1 MTLRQA
7 YEQLGLH
14 QPEENFCQDTV
25 TSCDSS
31 SSGTTS
37 TNSQSSFSTL
47 TMSLDS
53 ADFYP
58 SKPNSAVEFYG
69 NPLRRGQR
77 RRSHRHRP
85 DHHLAKEEV
94 GIMVTIQHLLPQMT
108 HRLFVVA
115 THPKRGCAES
125 PRPNQS
131 HSARPSRAAGQRWRR
146 GLRPGP
152 PPSFGSR
159 IQPAA
164 RPQGTDLT

>member
-1 MTLRQA
+1 MEIILFRCADSSATKPNKRVKAGSNSDLDDEIAILLGRGMTLRQA

-14 QPEENFCQDTV
+14 QPEENFSQDTI

-37 TNSQSSFSTL
+37 INSQSSFSTL

-94 GIMVTIQHLLPQMT
+94 GIMVTIQHLLPPMT
-108 HRLFVVA
+108 HRL
-115 THPKRGCAES
+115 
-125 PRPNQS
+125 
-131 HSARPSRAAGQRWRR
+131 
-146 GLRPGP
+146 L
-152 PPSFGSR
+152 
-159 IQPAA
+159 
-164 RPQGTDLT
+164 